1 MAADIA
7 LLILGIFLI
16 LVGLAGCILPVIPGP
31 PVSFIGLLILR
42 FTDFVEI
49 SRVDR
54 FENIL
59 WMTAFAAII
68 VTILDYIV
76 PVWGTKKFG
85 GSRFGTIGAALG
97 LIVGLFFAPLGLI
110 AGPFIGA
117 VVGELIS
124 GKDDRSSLRA
134 GFGSLIGF
142 LSGVVMKFIV
152 SGVITYFFIQEV
164 FAG

>member
-1 MAADIA
+1 MAADIG

-16 LVGLAGCILPVIPGP
+16 VAGLAGCILPIIPGP
-31 PVSFIGLLILR
+31 PVSFAGLLILR

-49 SRVDR
+49 SRTER
-54 FENIL
+54 FDNIL
-59 WMTAFAAII
+59 WMTAAAAIV

-85 GSRFGTIGAALG
+85 GSRYGTIGAALG
-97 LIVGLFFAPLGLI
+97 LIVGLFFVPFGLI

-117 VVGELIS
+117 ILGELLS

-142 LSGVVMKFIV
+142 LSGVVMKLIV
-152 SGVITYFFIQEV
+152 SGVITFFFIKELFV
-164 FAG
+164 G